1 MEESSM
7 NLLYKAFLKIFPQ
20 KSKPSSPTQREQ
32 NAPAIAYDGYSPAAN
47 QIDIEDFCTNGG
59 IAFGVI
65 RAFVQ
70 IDGKRVPVVT
80 VQSLIESCA
89 NTSAYFENKML
100 SEGERQSYKTAV
112 EIYSYM
118 RDFFISVSTKP

>member
-1 MEESSM
+1 M
-7 NLLYKAFLKIFPQ
+7 NLLYKAFLKIFSQ
-20 KSKPSSPTQREQ
+20 KSKPSLSTQQEQ
-32 NAPAIAYDGYSPAAN
+32 NAPVNAYDGYSPATN
-47 QIDIEDFCTNGG
+47 QIDIEDFCTDGG

-65 RAFVQ
+65 HGFAQ

-89 NTSAYFENKML
+89 NTSAYFENKIL
-100 SEGERQSYKTAV
+100 NEGEHESYKTAV

-118 RDFFISVSTKP
+118 RDFFISISTKP